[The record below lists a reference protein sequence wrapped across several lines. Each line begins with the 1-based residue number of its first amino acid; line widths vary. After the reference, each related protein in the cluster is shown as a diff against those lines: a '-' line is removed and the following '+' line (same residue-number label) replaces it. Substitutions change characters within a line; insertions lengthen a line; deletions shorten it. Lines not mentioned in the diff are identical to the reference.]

1 MNDAQIADHMNKIG
15 MRTSGVG
22 KEFTEDSI
30 QWIRYKHKIPSFLQ
44 NNRKGY
50 SVKETAGLLGV
61 STGQVYYH
69 INNGI
74 IPAIKQFPG
83 WPWEISL
90 DDDKIADLKSLLS
103 Q

>member
-1 MNDAQIADHMNKIG
+1 MNDAQIADHMNKCG
-15 MRTSGVG
+15 LRTSIG

-30 QWIRYKHKIPSFLQ
+30 QWIRYKHKIASFMK
-44 NNRKGY
+44 NTRKGL
-50 SVKETAGLLGV
+50 SVKKTAKILGV
-61 STGQVYYH
+61 STGKVYYY

-74 IPAIKQFPG
+74 IPAVKKYPG

-90 DDDKIADLKSLLS
+90 DDVKIADLKNLLI